1 MKPGSASVREASG
14 SLRVDGGRLW
24 ESLTEMARIG
34 ATAGGGVR
42 RLALTEEDRAAR
54 ELFRS
59 WCLAEGC
66 DVSVDRIGNLFARRQ
81 GKDPSL
87 PPIVMGSHLDSQPT
101 GGRFDGA
108 YGVLA
113 GLEVIRRLNELEIMT
128 RAPLEIAVWTNE
140 EGARFAPAMLGSGA
154 FAGVFDLDDAL
165 ERSDGEGTSVRDAL
179 ERIGCAGTAEV
190 GGRRLGAHLELHIE
204 QGPVLEQESA
214 AIGVVTGVQGIRW
227 YDLELEGAEAHAGP
241 TPMHLRR
248 DPVPVTARAL
258 AAIFEIAT
266 RRGPAARATVGQI
279 HSEPS
284 SRNTVPGRVR
294 VSVDFRHPEASVL
307 DEMESELRSLSR
319 DLGDGGVSSRLT
331 PVWASDPVSFDPRC
345 VAAVRGA
352 AEKLGHSPLDM
363 VSGAGHDSVY
373 IARIAPTAM
382 VFVPC
387 EGGVSHNEAE
397 NLRREDATAGAD
409 VLLTSV
415 LEMAGTAR

>member
-1 MKPGSASVREASG
+1 
-14 SLRVDGGRLW
+14 VDGGRLW
-24 ESLTEMARIG
+24 ESLMEMARIG
-34 ATAGGGVR
+34 ATGRGGVR

-66 DVSVDRIGNLFARRQ
+66 ELSVDRIGNLFARRQ
-81 GKDPSL
+81 GSDPSL
-87 PPIVMGSHLDSQPT
+87 PAVVLGSHLDSQPT

-113 GLEVIRRLNELEIMT
+113 GLEVIRRLNEVEIVT
-128 RAPLEIAVWTNE
+128 RAPLEVAVWTNE

-165 ERSDGEGTSVRDAL
+165 EQTDGEGTSVREAL
-179 ERIGCAGTAEV
+179 ERIGYAGSADV
-190 GGRRLGAHLELHIE
+190 GGRPIGTHFELHIE
-204 QGPVLEQESA
+204 QGPVLEQQCA

-227 YDLELEGAEAHAGP
+227 YDLELEGSEAHAGP

-248 DPVPVTARAL
+248 DPVPVAARAL
-258 AAIFEIAT
+258 ETIFEIAI

-294 VSVDFRHPEASVL
+294 ISVDFRHPEASVL
-307 DEMESELRSLSR
+307 DEMESELRSLSQ
-319 DLGDGGVSSRLT
+319 DLGDGGVSSCLT
-331 PVWASDPVSFDPRC
+331 GVWASDPVCFDPRC

-352 AEKLGHSPLDM
+352 AEQLGHSQLDI

-382 VFVPC
+382 IFVPC
-387 EGGVSHNEAE
+387 EGGISHNEAE
-397 NLRREDATAGAD
+397 NVRREDAAAGAD
-409 VLLTSV
+409 VLLTSA
-415 LEMAGTAR
+415 LEVAGAAR